1 MRRGATRRARATVVA
16 LRPAFGSRERV
27 AAPPRSSRS
36 SGQQLLAPSHRRPR
50 LARALPPLLLRRNAR
65 YTDLY
70 NLIAEMA
77 PYLARFPASRALF
90 LRLDDDT
97 DATPPLTPIA
107 EVGEPFVNRD
117 LAATIEA
124 LFCPAAASPDAS
136 VAPEERG
143 GADDDLE
150 AAILARF
157 YRGALADEIVAASA
171 AAVNP
176 DTARGGLLRWAIV
189 VCCVPTPVRW
199 VVTSCA
205 HWAAGGVTD
214 V

>member
-1 MRRGATRRARATVVA
+1 MRS
-16 LRPAFGSRERV
+16 L
-27 AAPPRSSRS
+27 
-36 SGQQLLAPSHRRPR
+36 PS
-50 LARALPPLLLRRNAR
+50 LLRHTAR

-90 LRLDDDT
+90 LRSDDDDA

-124 LFCPAAASPDAS
+124 LFCPAAAASPDAS

-143 GADDDLE
+143 GAEYDDVE

-176 DTARGGLLRWAIV
+176 DTARGGLLRWAV
-189 VCCVPTPVRW
+189 VACCVPTPVRW
-199 VVTSCA
+199 VASCSR
-205 HWAAGGVTD
+205 WAGSRWCDRCVMMSLLTARTT
-214 V
+214 